1 MKGEDID
8 QPPQQRPQN
17 DVMTKIAVNALPE
30 GRRGLRIEPR
40 MPQSRSVK
48 AGRQR
53 TFQPRLTTEILDS
66 TLPDNELQKRSK
78 ALFFTST
85 WKRIRNKDFRGLIV
99 FLTIIS
105 IIIYLAIKG
114 ILDALAGVFGN
125 GT

>member
-1 MKGEDID
+1 
-8 QPPQQRPQN
+8 
-17 DVMTKIAVNALPE
+17 
-30 GRRGLRIEPR
+30 